1 MSDRCLKGCNR
12 ELAPIV
18 HNLFQQSLDM
28 HTYCVVLMGIILYC
42 SHSKKPLSSQNNE
55 YRLNS
60 LVMKCL
66 DRLLL
71 GRVSME
77 TSRFQDSHQHA
88 YRRIKSTEDA
98 ILVHHDGKKHLDTPK
113 TSVHVL
119 FLDFSSAFNTIQP
132 HTLPQKPCRACES
145 IFAKWIWD
153 FLTNRKMWDKINNT
167 ISTNIT
173 RRDVSVHQHNSQYT
187 QVTKLTTLSV
197 RTFFSNTLM
206 IRAYSF

>member
-1 MSDRCLKGCNR
+1 MSDRCLKGCSR

-42 SHSKKPLSSQNNE
+42 SHSKMPLSSQNNE

-132 HTLPQKPCRACES
+132 HTLPQKLRAVLVNPSLPSGFGTFLQTEKCGIRSTTPFLLTSQKGMCQFTSTILS
-145 IFAKWIWD
+145 IHK
-153 FLTNRKMWDKINNT
+153 
-167 ISTNIT
+167 
-173 RRDVSVHQHNSQYT
+173 
-187 QVTKLTTLSV
+187 
-197 RTFFSNTLM
+197 
-206 IRAYSF
+206 